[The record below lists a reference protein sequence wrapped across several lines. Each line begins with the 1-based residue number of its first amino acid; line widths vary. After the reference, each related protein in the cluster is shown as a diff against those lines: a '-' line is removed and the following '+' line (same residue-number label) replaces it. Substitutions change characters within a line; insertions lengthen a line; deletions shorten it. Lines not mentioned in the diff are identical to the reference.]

1 MINPWIFDFAAF
13 DLWIRPLGLLYL
25 GAILKNNGYEV
36 KLINC
41 LDRYNKELSKS
52 YKINDKKFGT
62 GHFYKEIVEKPE
74 VIKFVQRKFGR
85 YGITEQIFIN
95 ELNKIKNPDIILLS
109 SGMTYWYRGP
119 KRALEILRAKFPKI
133 PVLFGGIYPTLAPEH
148 AEKNIDADEII
159 RGEAETKIIPLLKKY
174 IDYDPPGNN
183 DYNDI
188 NNIPFP
194 AYDLE
199 PNINSILLL
208 TSRGCPFRCTFCGSH
223 LISGKFRQRDPEN
236 VRDEISY
243 HRRTYKLRDYV
254 FFDDALFF
262 NKEKHIYP
270 ILKFII
276 EKKYNLRLHT
286 PNGIHPKEID
296 ETAAKLMFEAGF
308 KTVRLS
314 LETVNSRRYGD
325 MGFKVDKESFAIAVK
340 NLEKS
345 GFKRKNIESYIIMA
359 LPEQEPQEV
368 IDTIIYSASLGIK
381 ARLCSFSPIP
391 GTVEWEKAL
400 ETGDLNK
407 NKDLLLMNNTVYPL
421 LTKNFGYE
429 IFNGIKRFS
438 QICNY
443 ASEHGGDFFKI
454 IKRSDIFKKMR
465 DFE

>member
-1 MINPWIFDFAAF
+1 
-13 DLWIRPLGLLYL
+13 
-25 GAILKNNGYEV
+25 
-36 KLINC
+36 
-41 LDRYNKELSKS
+41 
-52 YKINDKKFGT
+52 
-62 GHFYKEIVEKPE
+62 
-74 VIKFVQRKFGR
+74 
-85 YGITEQIFIN
+85 
-95 ELNKIKNPDIILLS
+95 
-109 SGMTYWYRGP
+109 
-119 KRALEILRAKFPKI
+119 
-133 PVLFGGIYPTLAPEH
+133 
-148 AEKNIDADEII
+148 
-159 RGEAETKIIPLLKKY
+159 
-174 IDYDPPGNN
+174 
-183 DYNDI
+183 
-188 NNIPFP
+188 
-194 AYDLE
+194 
-199 PNINSILLL
+199 
-208 TSRGCPFRCTFCGSH
+208 
-223 LISGKFRQRDPEN
+223 
-236 VRDEISY
+236 
-243 HRRTYKLRDYV
+243 
-254 FFDDALFF
+254 
-262 NKEKHIYP
+262 
-270 ILKFII
+270 
-276 EKKYNLRLHT
+276 
-286 PNGIHPKEID
+286 
-296 ETAAKLMFEAGF
+296 
-308 KTVRLS
+308 
-314 LETVNSRRYGD
+314 VNSRRYGD